1 MLGVIGIIVALALL
15 IYLIFKGWH
24 MGIVAVLSSL
34 LIMLT
39 SGMDIWSGF
48 SESFATSFKNC
59 AGTWFLMFTLGS
71 IFGKIMEESGASV
84 AIANTIVRAVG
95 KKRVILIVLLTTLV
109 LSYGGIGV
117 FIIAFT
123 MYPICMALFKEA
135 DLPKSIFPGLL
146 LAVPAT
152 ITMSFAPGVPAV
164 QNMIPTETFGTTI
177 YAAPVIGIVTSVV
190 IFILDYLFYTWVA
203 KRCAAK
209 GEHFVAGP
217 NDKIVDLNDA
227 EAMKNLPSPLLAF
240 TPIIVLIVSIFVFMQ
255 FVAASNFAVVLGMT
269 LAIVVALVLYRGRL
283 QMRDSLGGG
292 MTSGLNALMVTSMI
306 MGFGGVV
313 QASPAFQT
321 CVDWLLS
328 LNMSPILMS
337 FVSINV
343 ICAITGSSSG
353 GLNIFLDSL
362 GGYMLSSGINPA
374 ILHRLTCMASA
385 GLDAMPHAS
394 GVVLANSVAKTEM
407 KNTYKY
413 TFVSQC
419 MIPMLAYALGVVL
432 YLVGLC

>member
-1 MLGVIGIIVALALL
+1 MGVVAIV
-15 IYLIFKGWH
+15 
-24 MGIVAVLSSL
+24 SSL
-34 LIMLT
+34 VIVLT
-39 SGMDIWSGF
+39 SGMDIWPAF
-48 SESFATSFKNC
+48 AESFATSFKNF
-59 AGTWFLMFTLGS
+59 AGTWFLMFTLGA
-71 IFGKIMEESGASV
+71 IFGKIMEDSGASV
-84 AIANTIVRAVG
+84 TIANTIVHAVG
-95 KKRVILIVLLTTLV
+95 KKHVILIVLLTTLI

-135 DLPKSIFPGLL
+135 DLPKAMFPGLL
-146 LAVPAT
+146 LAIPAT

-164 QNMIPTETFGTTI
+164 QNMIPTETFHTTI
-177 YAAPVIGIVTSVV
+177 YAAPVIGTVTSVF
-190 IFILDYLFYTWVA
+190 IFVMDYLFYSWAA

-217 NDKIVDLNDA
+217 DDHIIDLNDS
-227 EAMKNLPSPLLAF
+227 EAVKNLPSPFTAF
-240 TPIIVLIVSIFVFMQ
+240 LPIIVLVGSIFFFMQIVSV
-255 FVAASNFAVVLGMT
+255 SNYAVVLGMV
-269 LAIVVALVLYRGRL
+269 LAIVLALILFRGRL
-283 QMRDSLGGG
+283 NMREAMGSG

-313 QASPAFQT
+313 QASPAFKS

-328 LNMSPILMS
+328 LNMSPILMA
-337 FVSINV
+337 FFSINV
-343 ICAITGSSSG
+343 ICMITGSSSG
-353 GLNIFLDSL
+353 GLNIFLDTL
-362 GGYMLSSGINPA
+362 GDYMLSTGIQPQ
-374 ILHRLTCMASA
+374 ILHRLCCAASA

-419 MIPMLAYALGVVL
+419 IIPMLAFGLGVAL
-432 YLVGLC
+432 YSFGLC